1 MVTKIEFSKKYSNY
15 YKNTFAFVFYCLFLF
30 ENIGKQKVKYG
41 NLSEMVDSN
50 GKTYCAVTKDHSQ
63 TINDAIDATKS
74 PKVTETKLKDVK
86 VIQIKSWE
94 KQAKTIDQYA
104 IIIMPLLFTLIS
116 VIYWLSFVTLG

>member
-1 MVTKIEFSKKYSNY
+1 M
-15 YKNTFAFVFYCLFLF
+15 
-30 ENIGKQKVKYG
+30 QKVKYG

>member
-1 MVTKIEFSKKYSNY
+1 MNSVKNIPTIVLQKYC
-15 YKNTFAFVFYCLFLF
+15 AFVFYFLFFF

-63 TINDAIDATKS
+63 TINDAMDATKS
-74 PKVTETKLKDVK
+74 NKVTETRLKDVK

-116 VIYWLSFVTLG
+116 VIYWLSYITLG

>member
-1 MVTKIEFSKKYSNY
+1 M
-15 YKNTFAFVFYCLFLF
+15 
-30 ENIGKQKVKYG
+30 KYG

-50 GKTYCAVTKDHSQ
+50 GKTYCAVTNDHSQ

-74 PKVTETKLKDVK
+74 TKVTETKLKDVK

-104 IIIMPLLFTLIS
+104 IIVMPLLFTLIS
-116 VIYWLSFVTLG
+116 IIYWLIFVTLG